1 MSRPAGPMR
10 RANLGSWA
18 GMWLDGLGYQN
29 TRDSLRK
36 HVDEEGKPPS
46 QFATLVLTTKSGGPR
61 QRAGSAALWFYPRNC
76 HRQKTSWNRAKTGRL
91 RHEKFGGFKK
101 FLYLFRVNGSVRF
114 EFTSSSSRDQYWA
127 GVSIRS
133 LTLRAWTGRIKP
145 RERAAFPCRRFV
157 FGNISVE
164 NFFVCELFI
173 IFAQS

>member
-61 QRAGSAALWFYPRNC
+61 QRELAE
-76 HRQKTSWNRAKTGRL
+76 TGRKRVVCGMKNL
-91 RHEKFGGFKK
+91 VVSKNFCI
-101 FLYLFRVNGSVRF
+101 FLG
-114 EFTSSSSRDQYWA
+114 
-127 GVSIRS
+127 
-133 LTLRAWTGRIKP
+133 
-145 RERAAFPCRRFV
+145 
-157 FGNISVE
+157 
-164 NFFVCELFI
+164 
-173 IFAQS
+173 